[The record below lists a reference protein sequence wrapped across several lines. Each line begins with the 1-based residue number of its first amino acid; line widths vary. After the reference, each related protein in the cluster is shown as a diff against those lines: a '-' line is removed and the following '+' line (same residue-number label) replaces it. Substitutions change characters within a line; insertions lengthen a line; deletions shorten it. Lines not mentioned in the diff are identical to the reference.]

1 MDLPDLFTNFDAQ
14 TVDVGEARLFCRIGG
29 RDDAPPVVLVHGY
42 PQTHVEWHRIA
53 GALAEHFRI
62 VLPDLRG
69 YGWSSVPSD
78 EPGHAAYSKRAM
90 AQDIVRLMEKLGHA
104 RFAYVGHDRGAR
116 VGYRLALDHPG
127 RLSRLA
133 LLDIVPTAAMWSG
146 MDAKLAMKV
155 YHWLFL
161 AQPAPFP
168 ETLILSQHR
177 AYQDHC
183 LASWTKARDLSA
195 FDPGALAHYN
205 AFFGVPERLHA
216 TCEDYRAG
224 ATIDRAL
231 DEETLAAGHKIG
243 CPTLVLWGSSGIPA
257 DGGTAPDGSTAH
269 NGNAVRDGGTVED
282 GPLAAWRPFADDLRG
297 APIDSGHF
305 LPEENPEATL
315 AALVPFLKGEA

>member
-1 MDLPDLFTNFDAQ
+1 MDLPDLFSGFAAETI
-14 TVDVGEARLFCRIGG
+14 DVGEARLFCRVGG

-53 GALAEHFRI
+53 GALAQDFRI

-69 YGWSSVPSD
+69 YGWSSVPPD
-78 EPGHAAYSKRAM
+78 RPGHAAYSKRTM
-90 AQDIVRLMEKLGHA
+90 AEDIVRLMEKLGHVH
-104 RFAYVGHDRGAR
+104 FAYVGHDRGAR

-146 MDAKLAMKV
+146 MDARLAMKV

-161 AQPAPFP
+161 AQPAPLP
-168 ETLILSQHR
+168 ETLIGSRHA
-177 AYQDHC
+177 AYLDHT

-195 FDPGALAHYN
+195 FDRGALAHYH

-231 DEETLAAGHKIG
+231 DEETLAAGRTIG

-257 DGGTAPDGSTAH
+257 DGGTASDVGTME
-269 NGNAVRDGGTVED
+269 DGGTVED
-282 GPLAAWRPFADDLRG
+282 GPLAAWRSFADDLRG

-315 AALVPFLKGEA
+315 AALVPFLKGED